1 MDIKENLRYWD
12 EYDWPSAGDEW
23 SAAWGSSQEQ
33 WNTQIF
39 PHISRFV
46 PTHTILE
53 IAPGYG
59 RWTQFLYPL
68 CTRLILVD
76 LVSKCIDACR
86 RRFACVDH
94 IEYHVND
101 GRSLDAIENNS
112 VDFVFSMDSLVHADP
127 TVMREYTLQLG
138 RKLRDGGLGF
148 IHHSNLGA
156 YHHWL
161 LAKSLIVKCCRGNSW
176 LGNLLIHD
184 CLSDRNMTAAQMRRF
199 LEESKLECVSQET
212 FPWGSSRRPIDA
224 FTVFRNK

>member
-1 MDIKENLRYWD
+1 MSTIGHRPGMNGQQPGAALRSNGIPKFFLIFQDSSPRIRSLKSRQVMDGGHSL
-12 EYDWPSAGDEW
+12 
-23 SAAWGSSQEQ
+23 
-33 WNTQIF
+33 
-39 PHISRFV
+39 
-46 PTHTILE
+46 
-53 IAPGYG
+53 
-59 RWTQFLYPL
+59 QFLYPL

-161 LAKSLIVKCCRGNSW
+161 LAKSLIVKCCRGNCW

>member
-1 MDIKENLRYWD
+1 M
-12 EYDWPSAGDEW
+12 
-23 SAAWGSSQEQ
+23 
-33 WNTQIF
+33 
-39 PHISRFV
+39 
-46 PTHTILE
+46 
-53 IAPGYG
+53 
-59 RWTQFLYPL
+59 
-68 CTRLILVD
+68 
-76 LVSKCIDACR
+76 
-86 RRFACVDH
+86 DH

-161 LAKSLIVKCCRGNSW
+161 LAKSLIVKCCRGNCW